1 MVGYLMS
8 MAQGVTPKT
17 GEQKRRSERVLLSI
31 PIEVRGINAAGQPF
45 VEKTHTLMI
54 NRHGAR
60 IALKTPLQPEA
71 RVTIVNRQS
80 AMSCP
85 FRVVVRTG
93 KSLGG
98 GPEWGVE
105 CLEPD
110 VNFWGINFPEKA
122 KAPSDQEEVDALVEC
137 AACRCREL
145 AQLTLEEYRSIVSE
159 GSVRRDC
166 PECGGMTEW
175 KFGFV
180 DEGEPEEAVPVQPST
195 AAPAAPLPPGAERR
209 RAKRLT
215 IKLPVRIRLQDGSEE
230 VARTE
235 NLSKTGVCFTSS
247 LMISPQDRLFLTVG
261 YTLGSSEGEIAG
273 RLVWRREIEGGGKAF
288 YGVRLEESRE
298 E

>member
-1 MVGYLMS
+1 MF
-8 MAQGVTPKT
+8 MAQDVVAKT
-17 GEQKRRSERVLLSI
+17 SELKRRSERVLLAI
-31 PIEVRGINAAGQPF
+31 PIEVRGTNADGQAF
-45 VEKTHTLMI
+45 AEKTHTLVI

-60 IALKTPLQPEA
+60 IALTAAPQPEA

-80 AMSCP
+80 GKSCP
-85 FRVVVRTG
+85 FRVVGRTG

-122 KAPSDQEEVDALVEC
+122 KAPTDQEVVDALVEC
-137 AACRCREL
+137 TACRFREL
-145 AQLTLEEYRSIVSE
+145 AQLTLEEYRFIVSS

-180 DEGEPEEAVPVQPST
+180 EGEPEDAVPVQPDR
-195 AAPAAPLPPGAERR
+195 AAPAVPLPPGAERR

-215 IKLPVRIRLQDGSEE
+215 IKLPVRVRLEDGSEE

-235 NLSKTGVCFTSS
+235 NLSRTGVCFISS

-261 YTLGSSEGEIAG
+261 YTPGSSEDEIAA
-273 RLVWRREIEGGGKAF
+273 RLVWRREIEGGGKAV
-288 YGVRLEESRE
+288 YGARLEESGKE
-298 E
+298 